1 MGTRWFGERV
11 RRSEDPRLLAGMGT
25 FVDDLQPPG
34 LLHAAFYRCQA
45 SHARIV
51 RVDTSAARALPGVV
65 AVFTANDLP
74 DHLRGP
80 LPKLIPHPTLIHH
93 KTQVA
98 LAGEYVHHAG
108 EPIAMVVAESRYVAE
123 DAVDLVEAELE
134 PLPAVVDLE
143 EAAQPGSPTVHE
155 DLDTNIAA
163 HYTQRVGNVEAA
175 LAQARHVFRE
185 RFVVDRGASSPIET
199 RGIVA
204 TWDARAR
211 ALVVWDT
218 TQAPIRIRNF
228 LSRLFGLS
236 QHDVRVI
243 APDIGGGFGP
253 KIMMCYPEEIMVP
266 HAAMALGRPVKWI
279 EDRREHFVA
288 TNQERLQI
296 FDADLGVDD
305 DGRILGLRVTFL
317 HDAGAY
323 IAYGLIVPIVS
334 STTLVGPYRIPHYHA
349 EFKAVFTN
357 KTQVSP
363 YRGAGRPHGVFVMER
378 LMDRVAAELRLD
390 RVEVRRRNLI
400 LPDAFPYD
408 TGLIYQDAAPLIYD
422 SGNYQ
427 AVLSKALEMIGYA
440 DWPARQVKA
449 RLEGRTVGLGLA
461 MYVEGTGIGPYEGC
475 RLTVEP
481 TGKVFAATSVGT
493 QGQGHYTVFAQVVA
507 DALGVDVRDVTVTTG
522 DTGAFAWGTGTF
534 ASRAA
539 VVAGN
544 AVALAARA
552 VREKALTVAAGLL
565 EAPPDDLELADG
577 KVFVRGAPARAVS
590 LAEVATAANP
600 LRGTI
605 PQSWEGPGLEASRYF
620 APPRGTFA
628 AGCHAAI
635 IEIDRGTGALRI
647 DRYIVVHD
655 CGVIINPMILE
666 GQIRGGVAQGIGNA
680 FYEALVYDEQGQL
693 LTQTFM
699 DYLLPTL
706 AEVPSIEIGHI
717 ETPSPLNP
725 LGVKGAGEAGVI
737 PVPAVFASALD
748 DALGTR
754 ITQMPLSHAKLLDL
768 VRAAPVAAAA
778 VARAPAAGGEG
789 GA

>member
-11 RRSEDPRLLAGMGT
+11 RRSEDPRLLAGAGM
-25 FVDDLQPPG
+25 FVDDLQPPR
-34 LLHAAFYRCQA
+34 LLHAAFYRSPE

-51 RVDTSAARALPGVV
+51 RVDTTAARALPGVV
-65 AVFTANDLP
+65 AVFTAKHLP
-74 DHLRGP
+74 DNIRGP
-80 LPKLIPHPTLIHH
+80 LPRLIPHPTLIHH

-98 LAGEYVHHAG
+98 LAGDVVHHVG
-108 EPIAMVVAESRYVAE
+108 EPVVMVVAESRYVAE
-123 DAVDLVEAELE
+123 DAVDLVEVEFE
-134 PLPAVVDLE
+134 PLPAVVNLE
-143 EAAQPGSPTVHE
+143 DAARPGSPTVHD

-163 HYTQRVGNVEAA
+163 HYTQRVGNVEEA
-175 LAQARHVFRE
+175 LAQARHIFRE
-185 RFVVDRGASSPIET
+185 RLVMDRGASSPIET

-204 TWDARAR
+204 IWDDRTR
-211 ALVVWDT
+211 QLTVWDS

-228 LSRLFGLS
+228 LSQLLKLP
-236 QHDVRVI
+236 QHSVRVI

-253 KIMMCYPEEIMVP
+253 KIMMCYPEEIMLP
-266 HAAMALGRPVKWI
+266 HAAMVLGRPVKWI

-288 TNQERLQI
+288 TNHERLQI
-296 FDADLGVDD
+296 FDAQIGVDD
-305 DGRILGLRVTFL
+305 DGRILGLRVEFL

-334 STTLVGPYRIPHYHA
+334 STTLVGPYRIPNYHA

-378 LMDRVAAELRLD
+378 LMDRVALELRLD
-390 RVEVRRRNLI
+390 RAEVRRRNLI
-400 LPDAFPYD
+400 PPDAFPYD

-422 SGNYQ
+422 SGNYSL
-427 AVLSKALEMIGYA
+427 VLSKTLEMIGYA

-475 RLTVEP
+475 RVTVEP

-493 QGQGHYTVFAQVVA
+493 QGQGHYTVFAQIVA
-507 DALGVDVRDVTVTTG
+507 DALGVDIRDVTVTTG

-552 VREKALTVAAGLL
+552 VREKTLAVAAGLL
-565 EAPPDDLELADG
+565 EASPDDLDLAGG
-577 KVFVRGAPARAVS
+577 KVFVRGAPARAVT
-590 LAEVATAANP
+590 LGKVATAANP

-605 PQSWEGPGLEASRYF
+605 PQTWEGPGLEATRYF

-628 AGCHAAI
+628 AGCHAAVV
-635 IEIDRGTGALRI
+635 EIDRGTGALRI
-647 DRYIVVHD
+647 DRYVVVHD
-655 CGVIINPMILE
+655 CGVVINPMILE

-680 FYEALVYDEQGQL
+680 FYEALVYDENGQL

-699 DYLLPTL
+699 DYLLPTI
-706 AEVPSIEIGHI
+706 AEVPRVEIGHV

-737 PVPAVFASALD
+737 PVPAVVASALD

-754 ITQMPLSHAKLLDL
+754 ITGMPLSHARLLDL
-768 VRAAPVAAAA
+768 VRGAPVGVTAAA
-778 VARAPAAGGEG
+778 RAGGG
-789 GA
+789 TA